1 MGPPP
6 LRDAPCWLPSQV
18 SPPALV
24 ESTPATVEAM
34 LFSLVRSH
42 SEGCSVE
49 DLKQSSEFGSF
60 VALIPAPLGIGT
72 LETEDGRQVKGFICE
87 GWAIGDA
94 TDITALGGWRHY
106 IRGLSN
112 A

>member
-1 MGPPP
+1 V
-6 LRDAPCWLPSQV
+6 LLESTRTAPCYRLYALANTTPPKPGLIKGADGAAIEIELWKLPI
-18 SPPALV
+18 
-24 ESTPATVEAM
+24 
-34 LFSLVRSH
+34 
-42 SEGCSVE
+42 
-49 DLKQSSEFGSF
+49 SEFGSF

-87 GWAIGDA
+87 GWAIDDA